1 MCHGKLEHVRSGDQ
15 ELTPIKN
22 LTVEK
27 TPKDNECCHQ
37 KEKNSTL
44 ADGSSSDQVLRQKD
58 VCLQD
63 GSQYSLRN
71 RD

>member
-1 MCHGKLEHVRSGDQ
+1 MCYGKLEHVRGGDQ
-15 ELTPIKN
+15 ELMPIKK

-27 TPKDNECCHQ
+27 TPKHNECCHQ

-63 GSQYSLRN
+63 GSQCSLRN